1 MTLSIISEPVPL
13 NAQPDGAVRI
23 ANTRV
28 TLDSVIHA
36 FNDGATAEQIVQA
49 YPVLALA
56 DVYAVLGYYLRRTT
70 DVEAYLQTRA
80 LEAAQ
85 VREAFSHAPI
95 FRGFEPVWKPAEPKQ
110 GDKGVLKFAAD
121 ENLNSNIIRGLLR
134 RNSQLD
140 ILRIQDVA
148 LSGASDPEVLAW
160 AARDNRCP
168 HHPRRQHNYPLC
180 LRPPPSWATHVRCC
194 GCWSPSISGASHRG
208 PTFDG

>member
-85 VREAFSHAPI
+85 VREAILARPDL
-95 FRGFEPVWKPAEPKQ
+95 Q
-110 GDKGVLKFAAD
+110 G
-121 ENLNSNIIRGLLR
+121 IRARLEAR
-134 RNSQLD
+134 RTQ
-140 ILRIQDVA
+140 A
-148 LSGASDPEVLAW
+148 G
-160 AARDNRCP
+160 
-168 HHPRRQHNYPLC
+168 
-180 LRPPPSWATHVRCC
+180 
-194 GCWSPSISGASHRG
+194 G
-208 PTFDG
+208 